1 MFKQIKNFML
11 ILLSLFIYL
20 IVFSLFGFYT
30 SIKPSKIISKKTP
43 KDFNLPY
50 EEVSFSTKD
59 NINIYGW
66 FIPSQKK
73 DNPKTIIFL
82 HGYPADQGNILPS
95 IAFLNKNYNLFLFD
109 FRYLG
114 KSGGNYST
122 AGAKETLDLKAA
134 IKFLKSKNINK
145 VGVWGFSMGGAVA
158 LMTASETPEIAV
170 IVSESSY
177 ANLHKMSYALYRLPV
192 LKYPLGWLTSFWAKI
207 FLGINASEISPQESA
222 KKINIPVL
230 IIHSKSDQTIPF
242 SNALLLKKALEKNSL
257 AEFWFTNNLTHGE
270 AIKEYN
276 KRLESFFDN
285 NL

>member
-1 MFKQIKNFML
+1 MFKQIKKFML

-95 IAFLNKNYNLFLFD
+95 IAFLNKN
-109 FRYLG
+109 
-114 KSGGNYST
+114 
-122 AGAKETLDLKAA
+122 
-134 IKFLKSKNINK
+134 
-145 VGVWGFSMGGAVA
+145 
-158 LMTASETPEIAV
+158 
-170 IVSESSY
+170 
-177 ANLHKMSYALYRLPV
+177 
-192 LKYPLGWLTSFWAKI
+192 
-207 FLGINASEISPQESA
+207 
-222 KKINIPVL
+222 
-230 IIHSKSDQTIPF
+230 
-242 SNALLLKKALEKNSL
+242 
-257 AEFWFTNNLTHGE
+257 
-270 AIKEYN
+270 
-276 KRLESFFDN
+276 
-285 NL
+285 